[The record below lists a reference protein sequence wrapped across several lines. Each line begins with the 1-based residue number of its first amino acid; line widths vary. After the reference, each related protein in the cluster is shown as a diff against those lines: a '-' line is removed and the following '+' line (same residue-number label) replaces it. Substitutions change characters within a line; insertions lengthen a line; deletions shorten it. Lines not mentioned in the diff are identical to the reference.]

1 VDKSLSITGRASNDV
16 YDVRIVE
23 CELVIAT
30 RGIPKVIDAIAQQ
43 NFMTV
48 LDVKIRP
55 ANAFSAANGG
65 FIYGIEPVS
74 RVNIRLESVW
84 LREWTA
90 DAMPSDLREA
100 LGIQSEPNNAAGQA
114 G

>member
-1 VDKSLSITGRASNDV
+1 
-16 YDVRIVE
+16 
-23 CELVIAT
+23 
-30 RGIPKVIDAIAQQ
+30 
-43 NFMTV
+43 
-48 LDVKIRP
+48 
-55 ANAFSAANGG
+55 
-65 FIYGIEPVS
+65 
-74 RVNIRLESVW
+74 VNIRLESVW

>member
-1 VDKSLSITGRASNDV
+1 VDKSLSITGRTSNDV
-16 YDVRIVE
+16 YDVRLVD
-23 CELVIAT
+23 CELVVAT

-90 DAMPSDLREA
+90 DAMPSDLRDA